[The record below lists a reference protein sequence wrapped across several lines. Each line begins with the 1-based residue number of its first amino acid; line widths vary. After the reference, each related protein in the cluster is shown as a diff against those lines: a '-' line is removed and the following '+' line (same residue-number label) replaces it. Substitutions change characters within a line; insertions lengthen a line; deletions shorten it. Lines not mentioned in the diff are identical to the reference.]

1 MKKFFGIGLL
11 ALLTT
16 AYFTSSCSRDD
27 LSGSMI
33 EAKRATFNDNFIAEY
48 GNIAPNHDWGFG
60 TSNGTRAFTRA
71 ITPGN
76 QHYSLTSQPASNPSA
91 PEEPSFRRCPA
102 KPTFNESA
110 PTGTPEATSETS
122 LENDGTYIIKTGD
135 LKSPQNY
142 KNLTF
147 YVQADIDYSSQ
158 PNTSENGT
166 TFIIEAGKTLTF
178 KYSISENVK
187 IYMAPGS
194 HLVIDD
200 NLTFKNTILYVGNN
214 CTVTCSSVL
223 FGAGSTVLN
232 ESAATNAFTAT
243 QLNIEES
250 TLFYNNGN
258 LKATTGIMVQKNYN
272 NNGQAAELV
281 NNGSLTTNKLE
292 CQAGGAMLNEEECT
306 TTVNGLTYLYNTNS
320 YWENKGIYNT
330 YDFEINSIDQVWNKC
345 KLTVHKAD
353 NTGTFKIAGNS
364 HTSFV
369 LDGGVSVQTDKMDFG
384 NNADFYM
391 KGNSMLE
398 VLGECHSLNAN
409 KNHGIHGLD
418 VSIYSIFKA
427 GSVTS
432 VNSNNDTQNCMNYYG
447 RVWVD
452 TESHFEQVLLDKSK
466 LDEPSDQPTY
476 YFESNVKFKFAPHN
490 DPCPIT
496 SPITGNCHHGYNT
509 TTTTT
514 EIVLLQ
520 SGRVFCEDLGSVS
533 SSDIDYND
541 VVFDAWIYVKRTNG
555 DKSTDVFH
563 CAFVQLLAA
572 GGTIPVQVAGE
583 DVHKK
588 FGVAEDVMINTY
600 REGASIMGSGKHA
613 EYGDDAYISFPA
625 KIVITDADMVTADGM
640 MNVKNIPI
648 TVRTYN
654 NTAFELNN
662 YNEVGFEAPLK
673 FMAPIGTKWAAEL
686 VKFGNAYEFFSNWV
700 SDKDY
705 EPWNYPNSSL
715 TYEGIMPDV
724 SEYAPTEAEIAAANP
739 NSGDNNNGNG
749 GNNNGNTNGGDSGDT
764 TPPNVTGPTG
774 HTATWSGTQ
783 EFTVNANGGW
793 DGNVEFTLENC
804 IALNAMGVGTYIDI
818 YGYGTS
824 NDWRIQTARQETR
837 DDWTW
842 TDLTNYQ
849 RGGSTVNTSTVIEFG
864 PLTAAEVQAI
874 RADGKLVVYG
884 KNFVVKYIDID
895 NSSVQSGGG
904 TTLWGDGGTSKIGPT
919 AWNIENTGISLT
931 DAIKANFA
939 AGKTMGIEFEC
950 VSDGGVE
957 ICAGWNAL
965 TGPKYAAGVAKDG
978 RKHYDLGPN
987 SGVTRL
993 EWTLL
998 QEDINA
1004 LNTAGAI
1011 NFLGN
1016 GGLYVTRWYIK

>member
-16 AYFTSSCSRDD
+16 AYLTSSCSRDEF
-27 LSGSMI
+27 SGSLL
-33 EAKRATFNDNFIAEY
+33 EAKKATFNDNFIAEY

-60 TSNGTRAFTRA
+60 IDNGTRAFTRA

-91 PEEPSFRRCPA
+91 PEEPSFRGCPE

-110 PTGTPEATSETS
+110 PAGTPEATSSTS
-122 LENDGTYIIKTGD
+122 LENGGTYIIKTGN
-135 LKSPQNY
+135 LSYPQNY

-214 CTVTCSSVL
+214 CTVTCSNVL

-232 ESAATNAFTAT
+232 ESAATDAFTAA

-281 NNGSLTTNKLE
+281 NNGSLTTNELK
-292 CQAGGAMLNEEECT
+292 CQAGGAMLNEEGHT

-320 YWENKGIYNT
+320 YWENKGNYNT

-418 VSIYSIFKA
+418 NSIYSIFKA

-520 SGRVFCEDLGSVS
+520 SGRVFCEDLGSVGAT
-533 SSDIDYND
+533 DIDYND
-541 VVFDAWIYVKRTNG
+541 VVFDAWIYVKRTNN
-555 DKSTDVFH
+555 DPNTDVFYK
-563 CAFVQLLAA
+563 AFIQPLAA
-572 GGTIPVQVAGE
+572 GGTISAQIAGV
-583 DVHKK
+583 DVHKTL
-588 FGVAEDVMINTY
+588 FGVENDVMVNTY
-600 REGASIMGSGKHA
+600 KEGASNLNSAAKHC
-613 EYGDDAYISFPA
+613 EYGANGYNTMPS
-625 KIVITDADMVTADGM
+625 KIVITSSVPLTGP
-640 MNVKNIPI
+640 NGEINIKYIPI
-648 TVRTYN
+648 AARTSGN
-654 NTAFELNN
+654 VAVELTSISATD
-662 YNEVGFEAPLK
+662 APLK
-673 FMAPIGTKWAAEL
+673 FMAPLGTPWAAER
-686 VKFGNAYEFFSNWV
+686 VKFGDAYTGFAEWV
-700 SDKDY
+700 GDRNKT
-705 EPWNYPNSSL
+705 PWSTGQSSL
-715 TYEGIMPDV
+715 VCNIESVP
-724 SEYAPTEAEIAAANP
+724 PTDAEIKAP
-739 NSGDNNNGNG
+739 VIDTNGNG
-749 GNNNGNTNGGDSGDT
+749 VVVTGNTPT
-764 TPPNVTGPTG
+764 TPTTPQDNNPTAPTVTGPTG
-774 HTATWSGTQ
+774 HEATWSGTQ
-783 EFTVNANGGW
+783 AFTVNADGSW
-793 DGNVEFTLENC
+793 SGNVSFDSNSLAFN
-804 IALNAMGVGTYIDI
+804 NMGNGTYIRI

-824 NDWRIQTARQETR
+824 NDWQVQLAHQLNQEP
-837 DDWTW
+837 WTW
-842 TDLTNYQ
+842 TELTSYQ
-849 RGGSTVNTSTVIEFG
+849 QTGTNVNTSTTIEFG
-864 PLTAAEVQAI
+864 PLSAEEAQAI
-874 RADGKLVVYG
+874 KDDGKLYVHG

-895 NSSVQSGGG
+895 NTGVNTGGNSGGG
-904 TTLWGDGGTSKIGPT
+904 TTDYEGTVLWGGDGTTADPNWYGSVRATPGPQITSATGKIRFYGVVTDTSNPWITVLTTKNGTDTQILDCKFEAPYVEVNVTQQIMEDLAGYAGLIINGQGYTLT
-919 AWNIENTGISLT
+919 AITW
-931 DAIKANFA
+931 
-939 AGKTMGIEFEC
+939 
-950 VSDGGVE
+950 V
-957 ICAGWNAL
+957 
-965 TGPKYAAGVAKDG
+965 P
-978 RKHYDLGPN
+978 
-987 SGVTRL
+987 
-993 EWTLL
+993 
-998 QEDINA
+998 
-1004 LNTAGAI
+1004 
-1011 NFLGN
+1011 
-1016 GGLYVTRWYIK
+1016 

>member
-27 LSGSMI
+27 FSGSMI
-33 EAKRATFNDNFIAEY
+33 EAKKAAFNDNFIAEY

-520 SGRVFCEDLGSVS
+520 SGRVFCEDLGNVG

-541 VVFDAWIYVKRTNG
+541 VVFDAWIYVNANTG
-555 DKSTDVFH
+555 AFH
-563 CAFVQLLAA
+563 SAFVQLLAA
-572 GGTIPVQVAGE
+572 GGTMSIQVAGE
-583 DVHKK
+583 DVHPL
-588 FGVAEDVMINTY
+588 FGVQNDEMVNTFREDQSKI
-600 REGASIMGSGKHA
+600 GSAKHA
-613 EYGDDAYISFPA
+613 EYGVDSRVKFPA
-625 KIVITDADMVTADGM
+625 KIVITDADMVTGLDGM
-640 MNVKNIPI
+640 NIKNIPI
-648 TVRTYN
+648 TVKTTD
-654 NTAFELNN
+654 NTAQELTD
-662 YNEVGFEAPLK
+662 EDSQAPLK
-673 FMAPIGTKWAAEL
+673 FMAPIGTKWAAER
-686 VKFGNAYEFFSNWV
+686 VRFGDAYERFSAWV
-700 SDKDY
+700 SHPDD
-705 EPWNYPNSSL
+705 EPWEYPDDFY
-715 TYEGIMPDV
+715 TYEGSMPAV
-724 SEYAPTEAEIAAANP
+724 SDYAPTAAEIAAAG
-739 NSGDNNNGNG
+739 SSTGGNNGNNNS
-749 GNNNGNTNGGDSGDT
+749 NNNDGT
-764 TPPNVTGPTG
+764 TPPEVTGPTG

-783 EFTVNANGGW
+783 AFTVNADGTW
-793 DGNVEFTLENC
+793 SGNVWFDSNTPAFN
-804 IALNAMGVGTYIDI
+804 NMGNGTYIRI

-824 NDWRIQTARQETR
+824 NNWQVQLARQLNQ
-837 DDWTW
+837 DPWTW
-842 TDLTNYQ
+842 TGLENYQ
-849 RGGSTVNTSTVIEFG
+849 RTGHSVNTSATIAFG
-864 PLTAAEVQAI
+864 PLSAEEVQAI
-874 RADGKLVVYG
+874 KDDGKLYVHG

-895 NSSVQSGGG
+895 NSGVTSDPINV
-904 TTLWGDGGTSKIGPT
+904 GDVT
-919 AWNIENTGISLT
+919 A
-931 DAIKANFA
+931 D
-939 AGKTMGIEFEC
+939 GKT
-950 VSDGGVE
+950 VVQVL
-957 ICAGWNAL
+957 WL
-965 TGPKYAAGVAKDG
+965 GPKAGYFDATFDNDKLASLQNGDKIRFYGIYQNNYQVYVHNSGWSSYSIPGWTDNGNNPYASGENLWNSINDTEGYFDLNITNDLATMYKDG
-978 RKHYDLGPN
+978 CGIQVYN
-987 SGVTRL
+987 I
-993 EWTLL
+993 TL
-998 QEDINA
+998 N
-1004 LNTAGAI
+1004 
-1011 NFLGN
+1011 
-1016 GGLYVTRWYIK
+1016 YIVIVR

>member
-1 MKKFFGIGLL
+1 MSGMKKFFGIGLL

-33 EAKRATFNDNFIAEY
+33 DAKKATFNDNFIAEY

-214 CTVTCSSVL
+214 CTVTCSNVL

-232 ESAATNAFTAT
+232 ESAATDAFTAA

-281 NNGSLTTNKLE
+281 NNGSLTTNRLE
-292 CQAGGAMLNEEECT
+292 CQAGGAMLNEEGRT

-320 YWENKGIYNT
+320 YWENKGNYNT

-520 SGRVFCEDLGSVS
+520 SGRVFCEDLGSVGAT
-533 SSDIDYND
+533 DIDYND
-541 VVFDAWIYVKRTNG
+541 VVFDAWLYVKRTNN
-555 DKSTDVFH
+555 DPNTDVFYK
-563 CAFVQLLAA
+563 AFVQPLAA
-572 GGTIPVQVAGE
+572 GGTISAQIAGV
-583 DVHKK
+583 DVHETL
-588 FGVAEDVMINTY
+588 FGVKNDVMVNTFK
-600 REGASIMGSGKHA
+600 EGASNLNSSVKHC
-613 EYGDDAYISFPA
+613 EYGANGYSTMPP
-625 KIVITDADMVTADGM
+625 KIVITSSTLLTGL
-640 MNVKNIPI
+640 NGEINIKYIPI
-648 TVRTYN
+648 AARTSGN
-654 NTAFELNN
+654 EAVELTSTSKTD
-662 YNEVGFEAPLK
+662 APLK
-673 FMAPIGTKWAAEL
+673 FMAPIGTPWAAER
-686 VKFGNAYEFFSNWV
+686 VKFGDAYTGFAEWV
-700 SDKDY
+700 GDRNKT
-705 EPWNYPNSSL
+705 PWSTGQSSL
-715 TYEGIMPDV
+715 VCNIESVP
-724 SEYAPTEAEIAAANP
+724 PTDAEIKAP
-739 NSGDNNNGNG
+739 VIDTNGNG
-749 GNNNGNTNGGDSGDT
+749 VVVTGNTPT
-764 TPPNVTGPTG
+764 TPTTPQDNNPTAPTVTGPTG
-774 HTATWSGTQ
+774 HEATWSGTQ

-931 DAIKANFA
+931 DAIKANFV

-998 QEDINA
+998 QEDIDA
-1004 LNTAGAI
+1004 LNAAGAI

>member
-16 AYFTSSCSRDD
+16 AYFTSSCSRDEF
-27 LSGSMI
+27 SGYMI

-654 NTAFELNN
+654 TAFELNN

-739 NSGDNNNGNG
+739 NSGDNNNGNND
-749 GNNNGNTNGGDSGDT
+749 NNNSNNNDGT
-764 TPPNVTGPTG
+764 TPPEVTAPTG

-783 EFTVNANGGW
+783 AFTVNADGTW
-793 DGNVEFTLENC
+793 SGNVWFDSNTPAFN
-804 IALNAMGVGTYIDI
+804 NMGGGTYIRI

-824 NDWRIQTARQETR
+824 NNWQVQLARQLNQ
-837 DDWTW
+837 DPWTW
-842 TDLTNYQ
+842 TELENYQ
-849 RGGSTVNTSTVIEFG
+849 RTGHSVNTSATIEFA
-864 PLTAAEVQAI
+864 LSAEEVQAI
-874 RADGKLVVYG
+874 KDDGKLYVHG

-895 NSSVQSGGG
+895 NTGVNTGGNSGGG
-904 TTLWGDGGTSKIGPT
+904 GNYEGIVLWDTGGTQPEIASSRFTTAQVNNTIRIYVNAPTSSYWHVVLVPGGWSKVSQPSD
-919 AWNIENTGISLT
+919 WNI
-931 DAIKANFA
+931 DNFA
-939 AGKTMGIEFEC
+939 TTF
-950 VSDGGVE
+950 
-957 ICAGWNAL
+957 
-965 TGPKYAAGVAKDG
+965 
-978 RKHYDLGPN
+978 N
-987 SGVTRL
+987 SLPDNFPGYVDYT
-993 EWTLL
+993 
-998 QEDINA
+998 IGN
-1004 LNTAGAI
+1004 NTA
-1011 NFLGN
+1011 LSDLKDN
-1016 GGLYVTRWYIK
+1016 GLIIQSTGLDGTIYKITAVTLIQ

>member
-1 MKKFFGIGLL
+1 MKKFFGIG
-11 ALLTT
+11 
-16 AYFTSSCSRDD
+16 F
-27 LSGSMI
+27 
-33 EAKRATFNDNFIAEY
+33 TFNDNFIAEY

-135 LKSPQNY
+135 LKSPQNFQ
-142 KNLTF
+142 NLTF
-147 YVQADIDYSSQ
+147 YVQSDIEYSSQ
-158 PNTSENGT
+158 PNTSDKGT
-166 TFIIEAGKTLTF
+166 TFIIEADKTLTF

-194 HLVIDD
+194 HLVID
-200 NLTFKNTILYVGNN
+200 NGLTFKNTMLYVGEN
-214 CTVTCSSVL
+214 CTVRCSNVL

-232 ESAATNAFTAT
+232 ESAATDAFTAT

-292 CQAGGAMLNEEECT
+292 CQAGGAMLNEEGRT

-330 YDFEINSIDQVWNKC
+330 YDFEINSIDHVWNRC

-369 LDGGVSVQTDKMDFG
+369 LDGDVSVQTDKMDFG

-418 VSIYSIFKA
+418 NSIYSIFKA

-514 EIVLLQ
+514 EIVLKQ
-520 SGRVFCEDLGSVS
+520 SGRVFCEDLGNVG

-541 VVFDAWIYVKRTNG
+541 VVFDAWIYVKRTNN
-555 DKSTDVFH
+555 DPNTDVFH
-563 CAFVQLLAA
+563 CAFIQLLAA
-572 GGTIPVQVAGE
+572 GGTMSIQVAGE
-583 DVHKK
+583 DVHPL
-588 FGVAEDVMINTY
+588 FGVQNDEMVNTFREDQSKI
-600 REGASIMGSGKHA
+600 GSAKHA
-613 EYGDDAYISFPA
+613 EYGVDSRVKFPA
-625 KIVITDADMVTADGM
+625 KIVITDADMVTGLDGM
-640 MNVKNIPI
+640 NIKNIPI
-648 TVRTYN
+648 TVKTDN
-654 NTAFELNN
+654 IAQELTD
-662 YNEVGFEAPLK
+662 EDSQAPLK
-673 FMAPIGTKWAAEL
+673 FMAPIGTKWAAER
-686 VKFGNAYEFFSNWV
+686 VRFGDAYEYFKEWV
-700 SDKDY
+700 SNPDD
-705 EPWNYPNSSL
+705 EPWIYPDDFY
-715 TYEGIMPDV
+715 TYEGSMPAV
-724 SEYAPTEAEIAAANP
+724 SDYAPTAAEIAAAGSNT
-739 NSGDNNNGNG
+739 GGNNGNNNR
-749 GNNNGNTNGGDSGDT
+749 NNNDGT
-764 TPPNVTGPTG
+764 TPPEVTGPTG

-783 EFTVNANGGW
+783 AFTVNAEGKW
-793 DGNVEFTLENC
+793 EGNVSFDSNTPAFNK
-804 IALNAMGVGTYIDI
+804 MGDGTYIRI

-824 NDWRIQTARQETR
+824 NNWQVQLARQLNQ
-837 DDWTW
+837 DPWTW
-842 TDLTNYQ
+842 TELENYQ
-849 RGGSTVNTSTVIEFG
+849 RTGHSVNTSATIAFG
-864 PLTAAEVQAI
+864 PLSAEEVQDI
-874 RADGKLVVYG
+874 KDDGKLYVHG

-895 NSSVQSGGG
+895 NSGVTSDPINV
-904 TTLWGDGGTSKIGPT
+904 GDVT
-919 AWNIENTGISLT
+919 A
-931 DAIKANFA
+931 D
-939 AGKTMGIEFEC
+939 GKT
-950 VSDGGVE
+950 VVQVL
-957 ICAGWNAL
+957 WL
-965 TGPKYAAGVAKDG
+965 GPKAGYFDATFDNDKLASLQNGDKIRFYGIYQNDYQVCVHNSGWSSYSIPGWTDNGNNPYASGENLWNSINDTEGYFDLNITNDLATMYKDG
-978 RKHYDLGPN
+978 CGIQVYKI
-987 SGVTRL
+987 
-993 EWTLL
+993 TL
-998 QEDINA
+998 N
-1004 LNTAGAI
+1004 
-1011 NFLGN
+1011 
-1016 GGLYVTRWYIK
+1016 YIVIVR